1 MTEARVQHRD
11 LKYRSMDLYC
21 KNKKYVNDIFFKFQ
35 MSSILPPGLV
45 HFIEINIL
53 FIRQL
58 LYSDEIAIHY
68 LGKRRHDGQIS
79 LFDNKLIQ

>member
-1 MTEARVQHRD
+1 
-11 LKYRSMDLYC
+11 
-21 KNKKYVNDIFFKFQ
+21 
-35 MSSILPPGLV
+35 MSSILPPGWV